1 MKICK
6 KNLAHICSTQSELT
20 YQVSEDGNSGVPWQY
35 IEKEV
40 REAFARMIVI
50 DELPF
55 IFAEK
60 EGFRL
65 FVAKACPRFTIPS
78 RTTMY
83 RDIIALYEAE
93 KAMLRKYFIG
103 SRQTVCLTTDTWT

>member
-1 MKICK
+1 M
-6 KNLAHICSTQSELT
+6 
-20 YQVSEDGNSGVPWQY
+20 VPWQY
-35 IEKEV
+35 NEKEV
-40 REAFARMIVI
+40 REAFARMIVA

-60 EGFRL
+60 EGFRHFL
-65 FVAKACPRFTIPS
+65 SKACPRFVVPS

-93 KAMLRKYFIG
+93 KTKLRKYFRD
-103 SRQTVCLTTDTWT
+103 SHQTVCLTSDTWT